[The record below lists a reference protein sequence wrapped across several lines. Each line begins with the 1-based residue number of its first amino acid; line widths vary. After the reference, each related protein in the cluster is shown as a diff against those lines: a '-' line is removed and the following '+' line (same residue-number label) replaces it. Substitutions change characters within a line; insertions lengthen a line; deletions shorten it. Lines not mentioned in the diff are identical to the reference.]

1 MIYGIILA
9 LNLLSWSLFPLKGN
23 LASFKAFLLEDAE
36 TVSRIAE
43 LRQRVELFA
52 RPFPMPGF
60 TDH

>member
-1 MIYGIILA
+1 M
-9 LNLLSWSLFPLKGN
+9 NPLPWFLCPLTGN

-36 TVSRIAE
+36 TVSRIAD